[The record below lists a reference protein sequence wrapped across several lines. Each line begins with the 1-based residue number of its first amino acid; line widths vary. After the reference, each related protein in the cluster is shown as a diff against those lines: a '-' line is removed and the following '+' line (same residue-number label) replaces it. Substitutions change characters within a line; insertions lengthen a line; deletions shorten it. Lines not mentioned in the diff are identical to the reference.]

1 MNEYINQPFAHTVQH
16 VEVADFAEISPIVK
30 LWAFRFLLELG
41 GAKEFISDHCFSHQ
55 WIAKKLGFSEALL
68 ADQFNE
74 QAAYQELN
82 QLHKSIQQ
90 QNLLNA
96 FQFNDELQYNLK
108 LIQQLLDLNA
118 VETTILGFVVML
130 NSEQLLDDVADTI
143 GELTASK
150 TIRALAVV
158 LDLPYDE
165 IRQALSVQGRLHR
178 SGLISV
184 QQHYRNYL
192 RGKLN
197 LVSNQL
203 ADKLLVKTNDVMDL
217 FVGTINKSHP
227 AELTLRDYPHLASEL
242 TLLMAY
248 LKQVK
253 QNKQEGVNI
262 FLYGS
267 SGTGKTQLCKTLAQE
282 MDVQLFEI
290 SCEDED
296 GDAISA
302 TGRLCA
308 YRAAQCIF
316 DSQSALLMFDEVEDV
331 FNDTE
336 NGVGMKSTA
345 QSRKAWVN
353 RILEKNRTP
362 TIWVSNS
369 DQLDPAFIRRFDMV
383 LEIKVP
389 PKQQRSSFIQ
399 QHCGEDL
406 NMSYQQAFANVEQ
419 LSPAILRRSYRVAK
433 VAQMENE
440 GLVVQESMTQLVS
453 NTLKAQGY
461 QAIRLQDSNALPKFY
476 DLAYINCKSNLA
488 EITTGIQQ
496 HGFGRL
502 CLYGASG
509 TGKTAFARWLSER
522 INRPLLIKRG
532 SDLISA
538 WVGETEKNLAKAFQE
553 AEEMQA
559 VLLLDEV
566 DGLLQDRRQ
575 ATRSWEVSQVN
586 EFLVQMESFNG
597 VMVATTN
604 RFDEL
609 DQAAMRRFDF
619 KMHFDFLNYAQ
630 RLALLENVCAQLKLV
645 VDESEIKS
653 KLYALDR
660 LSAGDFAVIVRQSC
674 FHPFESVDAIVQH
687 LADEMAT
694 KYKSS
699 QSIGFTASS

>member
-118 VETTILGFVVML
+118 VETTVLGFVVML

-262 FLYGS
+262 F
-267 SGTGKTQLCKTLAQE
+267 C
-282 MDVQLFEI
+282 M
-290 SCEDED
+290 
-296 GDAISA
+296 
-302 TGRLCA
+302 
-308 YRAAQCIF
+308 
-316 DSQSALLMFDEVEDV
+316 
-331 FNDTE
+331 
-336 NGVGMKSTA
+336 
-345 QSRKAWVN
+345 
-353 RILEKNRTP
+353 
-362 TIWVSNS
+362 
-369 DQLDPAFIRRFDMV
+369 
-383 LEIKVP
+383 
-389 PKQQRSSFIQ
+389 
-399 QHCGEDL
+399 
-406 NMSYQQAFANVEQ
+406 
-419 LSPAILRRSYRVAK
+419 
-433 VAQMENE
+433 
-440 GLVVQESMTQLVS
+440 
-453 NTLKAQGY
+453 
-461 QAIRLQDSNALPKFY
+461 
-476 DLAYINCKSNLA
+476 
-488 EITTGIQQ
+488 
-496 HGFGRL
+496 
-502 CLYGASG
+502 
-509 TGKTAFARWLSER
+509 
-522 INRPLLIKRG
+522 
-532 SDLISA
+532 
-538 WVGETEKNLAKAFQE
+538 
-553 AEEMQA
+553 A
-559 VLLLDEV
+559 VLVQAKHNSVKHWHKKWAYSFLKSPV
-566 DGLLQDRRQ
+566 KMKMVMRFQRQ
-575 ATRSWEVSQVN
+575 
-586 EFLVQMESFNG
+586 G
-597 VMVATTN
+597 VYV
-604 RFDEL
+604 L
-609 DQAAMRRFDF
+609 
-619 KMHFDFLNYAQ
+619 
-630 RLALLENVCAQLKLV
+630 
-645 VDESEIKS
+645 
-653 KLYALDR
+653 
-660 LSAGDFAVIVRQSC
+660 
-674 FHPFESVDAIVQH
+674 IVQH
-687 LADEMAT
+687 NVF
-694 KYKSS
+694 
-699 QSIGFTASS
+699 SIANLLY